1 MDNGSEDGIRV
12 DVAYENRERKDSNSE
27 RKTVRF
33 DPQPPRVMYLDLE
46 KGYDPTPR
54 PSYLVRQR
62 VVKYQMEL
70 SNRSNAKP
78 PLPPRNNV
86 DPLIALAELLEQPLP
101 PTPPPSPVIKMNQPN
116 LKPKPLLNGQL
127 TVTSRGVQHYR
138 RDPASVE
145 ALARST
151 AVGGTHYGN
160 PALPTQFYTA
170 LSMNPNVPPKI
181 PKKAKMPPPPPPP
194 LQPKPSTLKATAE
207 VAVQEEPKPSTSKA
221 AVQEES
227 EPSTPKAA
235 VQVEPKPS
243 TSKTA
248 IQKEPKPLKMVV
260 QVEVHVERKP
270 STSKAAVQVEPKP
283 STSKAAVQEESEPST
298 SKAAVQEESE
308 PSTPKAAVDMVV
320 QEDPKPSTSKAA
332 VDMVVQEEPK
342 PSTSKAAM
350 DLAIQVEPEPS
361 TSKAAIDLAIQVE
374 PMTNGQTQ
382 SDGKQQDDGGNDKK
396 HKGKC
401 KIRDG
406 RCKKCERASSQQADD
421 NNHDGPG
428 MRCLLFT
435 IQCLGCSTM

>member
-243 TSKTA
+243 TSK
-248 IQKEPKPLKMVV
+248 
-260 QVEVHVERKP
+260 
-270 STSKAAVQVEPKP
+270 AAVQVEPKP

>member
-243 TSKTA
+243 TSK
-248 IQKEPKPLKMVV
+248 
-260 QVEVHVERKP
+260 
-270 STSKAAVQVEPKP
+270 
-283 STSKAAVQEESEPST
+283 
-298 SKAAVQEESE
+298 AAVQEESE

>member
-243 TSKTA
+243 TSK
-248 IQKEPKPLKMVV
+248 
-260 QVEVHVERKP
+260 
-270 STSKAAVQVEPKP
+270 
-283 STSKAAVQEESEPST
+283 AAVQEESEPST